1 MELSGLI
8 GYFMGFV
15 LGNLILGSLLAGLV
29 FLIAKIAGKSW
40 RMFGDWDTFSAVDA
54 PQGSGPFVIRTE
66 PRGVMTRR
74 SSSSPSRMRQKLLVS
89 RTHRSSV

>member
-40 RMFGDWDTFSAVDA
+40 NGWKAGMALGAL
-54 PQGSGPFVIRTE
+54 
-66 PRGVMTRR
+66 GVMGQVVNPDIIGIAG
-74 SSSSPSRMRQKLLVS
+74 SSLGFLGLWMLALNWDKQHASS
-89 RTHRSSV
+89 